1 MPDYINIVERAIID
15 DLRDKYPNASVYAQ
29 FPEAAALEFP
39 AIILELNASG
49 VDEKFMGEGMTFG
62 GSSGKGEIYGL
73 AYRIHIMVERNTSMD
88 VSGTAYKQRRLLN
101 YLMLNIANNIND
113 LTFVADDV
121 EVVERHLRNWE
132 DVGYAAGLELWGA
145 TTSYLVY
152 FKNYRSS

>member
-1 MPDYINIVERAIID
+1 
-15 DLRDKYPNASVYAQ
+15 
-29 FPEAAALEFP
+29 
-39 AIILELNASG
+39 
-49 VDEKFMGEGMTFG
+49 
-62 GSSGKGEIYGL
+62 
-73 AYRIHIMVERNTSMD
+73 MD